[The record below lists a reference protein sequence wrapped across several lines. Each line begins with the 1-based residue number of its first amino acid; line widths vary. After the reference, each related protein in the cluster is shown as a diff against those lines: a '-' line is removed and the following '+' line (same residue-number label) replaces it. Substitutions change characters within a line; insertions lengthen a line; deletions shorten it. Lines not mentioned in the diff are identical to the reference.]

1 MDNIE
6 EIKILIETN
15 YNLSVERISNITAK
29 SLKVSTAQHDY
40 IFKLASGDDDFIMKQ
55 LFAYKSLPKNIL
67 PIYRTRDHEHLV
79 PCRGNFYYLTDYVQI
94 IPVPLEKQL
103 YYYVDLLGDLHEKT
117 RLMTD
122 ISDEEISKIYNKE
135 YKKLENS
142 YAKLQKNI
150 EACELKKDR
159 SPYEW
164 YFMMVYPMIYGSLQ
178 TAHEELKKF
187 YDLLKKDHKMPIS
200 LIHGDV
206 NVANVLVSEQST
218 YLINFE
224 KSMFSLSS
232 LDFYYLL
239 ENYHQ
244 VPGMKSII
252 LDYVKNEKAAILR
265 HYFFFKSLL
274 IELSELDESLQNHS
288 LINIALLNETIAPHL
303 LAFQVYNE
311 FNKPTTTTQASPQG
325 SST

>member
-1 MDNIE
+1 MDNTE
-6 EIKILIETN
+6 EIKILVETN
-15 YNLSVERISNITAK
+15 YNLSVESISNITSK
-29 SLKVSTAQHDY
+29 SFKVSTAQHEY
-40 IFKLASGDDDFIMKQ
+40 ILKLASGDDEFIMKQ
-55 LFAYKSLPKNIL
+55 LSAYKSLPKNVL
-67 PIYRTRDHEHLV
+67 PIYRTRDRKHSV
-79 PCRGNFYYLTDYVQI
+79 PCRGSFFYLTDYVQI

-103 YYYVDLLGDLHEKT
+103 HYYVELLNDLHEKS
-117 RLMTD
+117 RLIID
-122 ISDEEISKIYNKE
+122 ISDEDIAKIYNKE

-142 YAKLQKNI
+142 YTKLQQNI
-150 EACELKKDR
+150 EECELKKDR

-164 YFMMVYPMIYGSLQ
+164 YFMMVYPMIYQMLQ
-178 TAHEELKKF
+178 FGHEELKKF
-187 YDLLKKDHKMPIS
+187 YDLLKKDHKLPIS

-224 KSMFSLSS
+224 KSMFSLAS
-232 LDFYYLL
+232 LDMSYLL

-252 LDYVKNEKAAILR
+252 SDYVKNEKAAILR
-265 HYFFFKSLL
+265 HYFFFKTLL
-274 IELSELDESLQNHS
+274 IDLTELEELLQDHS
-288 LINIALLNETIAPHL
+288 LINIALLNEMLAPHL